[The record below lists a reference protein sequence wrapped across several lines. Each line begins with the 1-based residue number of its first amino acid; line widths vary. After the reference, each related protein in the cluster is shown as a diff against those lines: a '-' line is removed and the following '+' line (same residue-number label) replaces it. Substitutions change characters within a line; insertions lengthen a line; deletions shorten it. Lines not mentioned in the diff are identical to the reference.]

1 MAKNNF
7 LKVFVVISFSGFISC
22 ANGSS
27 NGQENNNSVRTRT
40 YSSKTEEAKALA
52 LPIDK
57 VSSTSKKIKDRRAAA
72 VILSN
77 YVSIKDSLYVL
88 EISKEDAQ
96 KLGVDTDL
104 YMSVLQELKRT
115 NKMIKEA
122 RQRGENI
129 TLPDVKEEHKKFYC
143 CPVKLRRA

>member
-22 ANGSS
+22 TNGSS
-27 NGQENNNSVRTRT
+27 NGQENNNSVRTKT

-129 TLPDVKEEHKKFYC
+129 TLPDVKEEHKKFMNSQ
-143 CPVKLRRA
+143 

>member
-7 LKVFVVISFSGFISC
+7 LKVFVVISFSCFISC

-129 TLPDVKEEHKKFYC
+129 TLPDVKEEHKKFMNSH
-143 CPVKLRRA
+143 

>member
-22 ANGSS
+22 TNGSS
-27 NGQENNNSVRTRT
+27 NGQENNNSVRTKT

-129 TLPDVKEEHKKFYC
+129 TLPDVKEEHKKFMNSH
-143 CPVKLRRA
+143 

>member
-22 ANGSS
+22 TNGSS

-129 TLPDVKEEHKKFYC
+129 TLPDVKEEHKKFMNSH
-143 CPVKLRRA
+143 

>member
-22 ANGSS
+22 TNGSS
-27 NGQENNNSVRTRT
+27 NGQENNNSVRTKT

-129 TLPDVKEEHKKFYC
+129 TLPDVKEEYKKFMNSH
-143 CPVKLRRA
+143 

>member
-22 ANGSS
+22 TNGSS

-52 LPIDK
+52 LPIDE

-129 TLPDVKEEHKKFYC
+129 TLPDVKEEHKKFMNSH
-143 CPVKLRRA
+143 

>member
-129 TLPDVKEEHKKFYC
+129 TLPDVKEEHKKFMNSH
-143 CPVKLRRA
+143 

>member
-129 TLPDVKEEHKKFYC
+129 TLPDVKEEYKKFMNSH
-143 CPVKLRRA
+143 

>member
-27 NGQENNNSVRTRT
+27 NGQENNNSVRTKT

-129 TLPDVKEEHKKFYC
+129 TLPDVKEEYKKFMNSH
-143 CPVKLRRA
+143 

>member
-22 ANGSS
+22 TNGSS

-129 TLPDVKEEHKKFYC
+129 TLPDVKEEYKKFMNSH
-143 CPVKLRRA
+143 